1 MRGLNTKKPCIP
13 NPESKKAQ
21 APQRPG
27 RLSVGALPQPRA
39 RPLPLL
45 NFYIMDMGSAPSKLK
60 TARPKAPRPKPPRP
74 RPLRPRRTS
83 SHMPVKAIIAQ
94 PLLLILLLLLVV
106 VVVAVLAT
114 HGS

>member
-1 MRGLNTKKPCIP
+1 MIGLNTKKSCIP
-13 NPESKKAQ
+13 NPEGKKAQ

-27 RLSVGALPQPRA
+27 HLSVGALPQPRA

-60 TARPKAPRPKPPRP
+60 TARPQTPRPRPPRP
-74 RPLRPRRTS
+74 RPLRPRHTG
-83 SHMPVKAIIAQ
+83 SHKAVKAIIAQ
-94 PLLLILLLLLVV
+94 PLLLILLLLLAVA
-106 VVVAVLAT
+106 VVAVLAA